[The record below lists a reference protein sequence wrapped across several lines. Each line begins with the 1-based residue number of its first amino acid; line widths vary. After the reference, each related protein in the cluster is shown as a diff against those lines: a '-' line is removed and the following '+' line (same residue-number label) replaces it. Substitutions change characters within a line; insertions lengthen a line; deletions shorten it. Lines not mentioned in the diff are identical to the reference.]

1 MNQLEEFFKEYRDN
15 TIGYDQPIKTV
26 CGTKKLCYCDY
37 TASGR
42 LYRPVEEKI
51 AAGFGP
57 YVGNTHSESNLTGTI
72 MTKAYLQA
80 REIRKKHVSAS
91 EDDVLINCGF
101 GMTSAVNK
109 LQRLLGLRVPEFFHP
124 HIRGK
129 ERPVVFVSHM
139 EHHSNH
145 TTWLETLA
153 DVVCV
158 KPGSGGLVS
167 LENLESALKK
177 HKRRKIKIGAF
188 TACSNVT
195 GVCTPY
201 QEMAALLH
209 RYGGICF
216 IDFAASAPYKQI
228 DMHPEDPLK
237 KLDGIFF
244 SPHKFLGGPGSSGVL
259 IFDSG
264 LYHNRVPDMPGGG
277 TVDWTNPWGGRKYID
292 NIEVR
297 EDGGTPGFL
306 QCIRSAL
313 CIDLKNKMGVG
324 RMMEREK
331 EIRALVFR
339 ELEKIPALHILA
351 GGVKERLAIFS
362 FYAEDMHYNLV
373 VKLLNDR
380 FGIQARGGCSCAGTY
395 GHYLLNIDKNISKS
409 ITDQI
414 NAGDLSHKPG
424 WVRLSFH
431 PMMTD
436 EEVLFV
442 TEAVREI
449 LKQGS
454 KWAEGYEYDAHTNQF
469 RHASD
474 IETGGLDVGGLLQLQ
489 QSSTQH

>member
-1 MNQLEEFFKEYRDN
+1 MNKNENLFKEFRSN
-15 TIGYDQPIKTV
+15 TIGYDQPIETV
-26 CGTKKLCYCDY
+26 WGIKKLCYCDY

-42 LYRPVEEKI
+42 LYRPIEEAI
-51 AAGFGP
+51 ACRFGP
-57 YVGNTHSESNLTGTI
+57 YVGNTHSESSLTGTV
-72 MTKAYLQA
+72 MTRAYLQA
-80 REIRKKHVSAS
+80 REIIKNHVNAS

-158 KPGSGGLVS
+158 EPGSDGLVS

-195 GVCTPY
+195 GACTPY
-201 QEMAALLH
+201 HEMAALLH
-209 RYGGICF
+209 RHGGICF
-216 IDFAASAPYKQI
+216 VDFAASAPYKRI
-228 DMHPEDPLK
+228 DMHPHDPLK

-292 NIEVR
+292 NIELR

-306 QCIRSAL
+306 QCIRTAL
-313 CIDLKNKMGVG
+313 CIDLKN
-324 RMMEREK
+324 RMDPRRMLEREK
-331 EIRALVFR
+331 EICAQVFR
-339 ELEKIPALHILA
+339 ELERIPGLHILA
-351 GGVKERLAIFS
+351 SGVRERLAIFS

-380 FGIQARGGCSCAGTY
+380 YGIQARGGCSCAGTY

-414 NAGDLSHKPG
+414 SAGDLSHKPG

-436 EEVLFV
+436 REVLFV
-442 TEAVREI
+442 CEAVRDI
-449 LKQGS
+449 LSNADQ
-454 KWAEGYEYDAHTNQF
+454 WAEGYHYDAHTNQF
-469 RHASD
+469 RHESD
-474 IETGGLDVGGLLQLQ
+474 SGTGRLDIDALLGL
-489 QSSTQH
+489 